1 MVRNEY
7 YDEIAA
13 LDEHDCM
20 LLCLM
25 AFKGAPLSADNLS
38 DFRYTSGIKPS
49 HLQGSMTT
57 LISHGMAKSNNY
69 YSRQWMKYEIKG
81 IYYLPALKYMC
92 VEHEEW
98 LTKFKGYAPLNNQFS
113 VMPKLV
119 KMVIEGRKVPTNM
132 KKFNISKDREALMV
146 MGIGMDMDLVP
157 LVGIFSDSQFPH
169 VFHNMLVD
177 SLNAD
182 HPIDEKI
189 FNAMIDWRTTLS
201 VKDKAYCQEDLALF
215 LYLSTGKYVPAK
227 RGLSYNAPLLEGIRY
242 AHQGDYATAMK
253 FLDKALKL
261 RNTDEEIKNVFRNS
275 VENFLL
281 IALYIRLDDRKK
293 LTQFLNKKLDN
304 YTTFMPSVLLAES
317 KVFPDKVSKKYLTIL
332 YKYSRDKELAI
343 LGAFAISMA
352 RLWDYP
358 LDIVG
363 NSDYLPQTAIL
374 RFEFQDLLPLGDDER
389 KRLND
394 IYGTPIFMSVKPLP
408 RWQRILEDIAK
419 SNANPS
425 TDGEQQREERIIYI
439 VGGWH
444 IEVRLQKRLKNG
456 SWSAGKNISGYQ
468 YSSMTAGVSGMDDN
482 DKAIYEMKGKT
493 FYALKNEE
501 ALPKLIGSDR
511 VFYKRGYSEPLE
523 PVTIDEDQAYLS
535 VDKGKNGITFSS
547 NIEGVA
553 AGKTTYIVKK
563 SETHYSVVNLTHR
576 ASELYKEL
584 LQVGDIP
591 LDGEKVLMDTLPAI
605 SRSVEIRSNLFKGK
619 NALKTIEGSTKILI
633 QARQDK
639 ADAYL
644 VELLAKPLPDGK
656 EHFIPGKGKPIVL
669 DSHDGTPVQ
678 VKRKLKKEMEN
689 AEAALVFIDDD
700 MTTEIDDYADQQS
713 DDSYSRTLSTRGM
726 LMLLE
731 YVKPLENTFEVE
743 WLEGKKIK
751 TITAPT
757 TWNVGLRQSGQWF
770 EVEGNVQVD
779 EKRVLSIAQLLQLM
793 DFDGKSNYVKLGN
806 NEYMMLTDALRRQL
820 AKLEAIAM
828 KDKDSL
834 RIPVNNAS
842 LLADAM
848 TGDINIA
855 NQEKLHEM
863 VAKIK
868 ASYELKPRVPNNLNA
883 TLRDYQQEGF
893 RWMARLDSWGAGA
906 CLADD
911 MGLGKTVQTIAMLL
925 YDAKK
930 RASLVVAPTS
940 VVSNWRNELSR
951 FAPSLKVTLINELD
965 SNARRDIIK
974 KSSAREV
981 ILTTYGILSIEE
993 EAFTSKEWNV
1003 LCLDEAH
1010 TIKNRDTKMAHA
1022 AHSLSAKTRI
1032 ALTGTPLQNHLGELW
1047 SLFNFINPG
1056 LLGNYDMFKQK
1067 FVTPIE
1073 SGNKT
1078 RQQQLRKIVL
1088 PFMLRR
1094 TKNEVIE
1101 ELPDKTEIVR
1111 TVELSA
1117 EEMHAYETFRRS
1129 AKKKLEEEQK
1139 VSVSVLAEI
1148 TKLRQ
1153 AACAACLAD
1162 KKLNYKSS
1170 KIEQL
1175 LQLVDNI
1182 GEDGNRILL
1191 FSQFTSFLKM
1201 VKEAF
1206 DKEKIEY
1213 LYLDGSTTMK
1223 QRAELVR
1230 RFQDGESRIFIISLK
1245 AGGLGLNLTGAN
1257 YVIHMDPWWNPAI
1270 EQQATDRAYRI
1281 GQEQKVTV
1289 YHLISQHTIEEKIL
1303 RLHQSKRDLAD
1314 SLLEGADVSH
1324 KITEEDLNELLM

>member
-1 MVRNEY
+1 MVRNEFY
-7 YDEIAA
+7 NEIAA
-13 LDEHDCM
+13 LDELDSQ
-20 LLCLM
+20 LLCFM
-25 AFKGAPLSADNLS
+25 AFVANPIGEEDLSSL
-38 DFRYTSGIKPS
+38 RYTLKQKLNQIQK
-49 HLQGSMTT
+49 SMKK
-57 LISHGMAKSNNY
+57 LISLGMVKSNSY
-69 YSRQWMKYEIKG
+69 YTRRWMKYEIKG
-81 IYYLPALKYMC
+81 IYYMPALKYMC
-92 VEHEEW
+92 VEYREW
-98 LTKFKGYAPLNNQFS
+98 LSLFKNYASITNQFS
-113 VMPKLV
+113 VMPRLVSMALEGKQVPSSIKKLS
-119 KMVIEGRKVPTNM
+119 
-132 KKFNISKDREALMV
+132 ISKENEISMI

-157 LVGIFSDSQFPH
+157 LTDMFSDRQFPTIM
-169 VFHNMLVD
+169 HNMMVD
-177 SLNAD
+177 SLYAD
-182 HPIDEKI
+182 RTIEEDI
-189 FNAMIDWRTTLS
+189 FNAMIDRRKTLQINEVAS
-201 VKDKAYCQEDLALF
+201 CKEDLALY
-215 LYLSTGKYVPAK
+215 LYLSTGKYIPAK
-227 RGLSYNAPLLEGIRY
+227 RGFSYSVPLLEGLRY
-242 AHQGDYATAMK
+242 AHQKDYATAMK

-261 RNTDEEIKNVFRNS
+261 RNSGEDVKNVFKGTID
-275 VENFLL
+275 NFLL
-281 IALYIRLDDRKK
+281 MALYIRLDDKKK
-293 LTQFLNKKLDN
+293 LTQFLNKKLET
-304 YTTFMPSVLLAES
+304 YASFMPSVLLAES
-317 KVFPDKVSKKYLTIL
+317 KVCPDKISKSRLTNM
-332 YKYSRDKELAI
+332 YKFSQDKEFAI
-343 LGAFAISMA
+343 LKAFALPLSK
-352 RLWDYP
+352 LWDYDP
-358 LDIVG
+358 LCNVG
-363 NSDYLPQTAIL
+363 NDYLPNTAIL
-374 RFEFQDLLPLGDDER
+374 RFEFQDLLQLSEEER
-389 KRLND
+389 NRLNG
-394 IYGTPIFMSVKPLP
+394 IYGTPIFQAIKPLP

-419 SNANPS
+419 NNTIAEEKTP
-425 TDGEQQREERIIYI
+425 QVERIIYV
-439 VGGWH
+439 VGSWH
-444 IEVRLQKRLKNG
+444 VEVKLQKRLKSG
-456 SWSAGKNISGYQ
+456 SWSAGKEISNYQ
-468 YSSMTAGVSGMDDN
+468 YSSLSAGISGMDDT
-482 DKAIYEMKGKT
+482 DRAIYEMNGKS
-493 FYALKNEE
+493 FYGLNNEE
-501 ALPKLIGSDR
+501 VLPRLIGSDR
-511 VFYKRGYSEPLE
+511 VFFQRRYGGDLE
-523 PVTIDEDQAYLS
+523 PVTVDEEKAYLI
-535 VDKGKNGITFSS
+535 VDKGKTHFSFSS
-547 NIEGVA
+547 NLDNVT
-553 AGKTTYIVKK
+553 AGKTQYVAKK
-563 SETHYSVVNLTHR
+563 SDTHYSVIKITQQE
-576 ASELYKEL
+576 AALYEEL
-584 LQVGDIP
+584 LKVGEIP
-591 LDGEKVLMDTLPAI
+591 LEGERVLMDTLPAI
-605 SRSVEIRSNLFKGK
+605 SRNVEIRSSIFKGK
-619 NALKTIEGSTKILI
+619 NALKTIDGSTKIII
-633 QARQDK
+633 QAKQVNVDE
-639 ADAYL
+639 YL
-644 VELLAKPLPDGK
+644 VEMLAKPLPEGK
-656 EHFIPGKGKPIVL
+656 EHFIPGKGKPTIL
-669 DSHDGTPVQ
+669 DTQDGVPVQ
-678 VKRKLKKEMEN
+678 VKRKLKKEVDN

-700 MTTEIDDYADQQS
+700 MTTEIDDYADRQP
-713 DDSYSRTLSTRGM
+713 DECFRRTISTRGL

-731 YVKPLENTFEVE
+731 YVKPLSDVYEVE
-743 WLEGKKIK
+743 WLEGKKVKAIA
-751 TITAPT
+751 TPT
-757 TWNVGLRQSGQWF
+757 QWNVGLRQTGQWF
-770 EVEGNVQVD
+770 EIEGNVQVD

-793 DFDGKSNYVKLGN
+793 DFDGNRNYVKLGD

-828 KDKDSL
+828 KDKDAL

-855 NQEKLHEM
+855 NQEKLQE
-863 VAKIK
+863 VVGKIK
-868 ASYELKPRVPNNLNA
+868 ASYEMKPRVPSNLNA
-883 TLRDYQQEGF
+883 TLRDYQLEGF

-925 YDAKK
+925 YNAKK
-930 RASLVVAPTS
+930 GASLVVAPTS

-951 FAPSLKVTLINELD
+951 FAPSLAVTLINECD
-965 SNARRDIIK
+965 SDTRKEIIK
-974 KSSAREV
+974 KASAREV

-993 EAFTSKEWNV
+993 ETFTSKEWNV
-1003 LCLDEAH
+1003 VCLDEAH

-1022 AHSLSAKTRI
+1022 AHSLIAKTRI

-1056 LLGNYDMFKQK
+1056 LLGNYDMFRQK

-1111 TVELSA
+1111 TVELSKD
-1117 EEMHAYETFRRS
+1117 EMHAYETFRRS

-1162 KKLNYKSS
+1162 KKLTYKSS

-1206 DKEKIEY
+1206 DKAKIEY

-1289 YHLISQHTIEEKIL
+1289 YHLISEHTIEEKIL